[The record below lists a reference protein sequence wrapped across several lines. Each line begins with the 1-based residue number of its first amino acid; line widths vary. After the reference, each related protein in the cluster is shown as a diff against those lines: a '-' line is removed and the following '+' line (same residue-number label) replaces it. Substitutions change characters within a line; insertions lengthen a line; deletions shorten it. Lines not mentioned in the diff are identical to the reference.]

1 LGTPALNY
9 FLAIAVIF
17 LDLSQTK
24 VSITQSKVRI
34 PFKTWFYYLNIK
46 RIKTID
52 NNRQIK
58 SISSGMEVSIK
69 FFVQERD
76 NVVR

>member
-1 LGTPALNY
+1 MGTPALNY
-9 FLAIAVIF
+9 FLAIAVIC

-34 PFKTWFYYLNIK
+34 PFKTGFYYLNIK

>member
-34 PFKTWFYYLNIK
+34 PFKTGFYYLNIK

-52 NNRQIK
+52 NNRQI
-58 SISSGMEVSIK
+58 
-69 FFVQERD
+69 
-76 NVVR
+76 

>member
-1 LGTPALNY
+1 MGTPALNY

-34 PFKTWFYYLNIK
+34 PFKTGFYYLNIN

-58 SISSGMEVSIK
+58 SISSGMEVSIE